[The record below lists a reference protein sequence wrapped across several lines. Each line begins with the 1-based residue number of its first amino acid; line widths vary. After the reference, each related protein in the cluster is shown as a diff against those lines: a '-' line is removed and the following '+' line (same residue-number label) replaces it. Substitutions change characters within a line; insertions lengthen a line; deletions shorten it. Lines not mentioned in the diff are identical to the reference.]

1 MPTVPSGRFEPETRG
16 SEETG
21 LDQCGRVEP
30 DQWWLLRKLVDRDV
44 TGGDDR
50 DPVDRVVADCVAAEY
65 GASGSPPRMTMTSSL
80 RSSSPGRMWRC
91 FTFPSCR
98 VGDRGQD

>member
-1 MPTVPSGRFEPETRG
+1 MLTATERLDAFVGIVKGHCEMPTVLSGRLEPETRG
-16 SEETG
+16 SKETG

-65 GASGSPPRMTMTSSL
+65 GASAR
-80 RSSSPGRMWRC
+80 R
-91 FTFPSCR
+91 
-98 VGDRGQD
+98 RG